1 MLSLSHGLYLQ
12 NIRSL
17 RKNIDELQ
25 TLLKLMTS
33 RTKTWLLDNHTN
45 HLFNTDG
52 CNEQLT
58 CNVHQKRGGVPIISK
73 KKVVTGLHKKT
84 QINNIQVST
93 AKVSGA
99 VATYV
104 MVLTCNLMPL

>member
-17 RKNIDELQ
+17 RKNINELQ
-25 TLLKLMTS
+25 FLLKLMTS
-33 RTKTWLLDNHTN
+33 RNETWLLDNHSN
-45 HLFNTDG
+45 HLFKTDG
-52 CNEQLT
+52 CKEQLT
-58 CNVHQKRGGVPIISK
+58 CNFHQKRGGVPIISK

-99 VATYV
+99 VAIYV
-104 MVLTCNLMPL
+104 MAAYMNET